1 MRLSSILLFYK
12 AFSFLAALVSSLCS
26 PEINDGN
33 LISISLSLSN
43 KFRFNINSMTPNVIT
58 WNSGDQP
65 DGNEIF
71 SLKQS
76 SESTPVAY
84 VFRQFANFYRNKAIE
99 IPTESIGTVGGLLKL
114 GISTNG
120 DNQRFSIECDTCN
133 LNTNSASWV
142 RYHTS
147 CKIKN
152 LASKLCAN
160 GKDIITNV
168 TQTDC
173 VTASKWDLFGIM
185 SPDVP
190 LPATTSS
197 ADSPTIANST
207 GVISVGGLVAAVLGS
222 IIGTAIISFMAGY
235 WVIKRKQF
243 SKNELLIKN
252 DPVNVQV
259 IHG

>member
-1 MRLSSILLFYK
+1 MDEGLALLFDEPK
-12 AFSFLAALVSSLCS
+12 EETLMESFDKKTL
-26 PEINDGN
+26 
-33 LISISLSLSN
+33 N
-43 KFRFNINSMTPNVIT
+43 KEDKLPFTRENSQSRCVNVIT

-133 LNTNSASWV
+133 LNTNSASW
-142 RYHTS
+142 
-147 CKIKN
+147 N